1 VSAQEISNLRAK
13 AAAAGAQAKNPVTNS
28 SSSSSDKLLKY
39 DMGAAEKGNASSQ
52 FRMGK
57 RYLSGDGV
65 TKDEEKAKI
74 YFLKAAAQGHDAAA
88 EELSNFKK

>member
-1 VSAQEISNLRAK
+1 
-13 AAAAGAQAKNPVTNS
+13 
-28 SSSSSDKLLKY
+28 
-39 DMGAAEKGNASSQ
+39 MGAAEKGNASSQ